1 MTSRFKVTSGD
12 CGCGLHCASR
22 PGFAG
27 LSGVLSTNFVLYSN
41 DLPSTP
47 SISSF

>member
-1 MTSRFKVTSGD
+1 MTSTFKVSSGD
-12 CGCGLHCASR
+12 CVCRLHCASR

-27 LSGVLSTNFVLYSN
+27 LSGVFFTNFVLYSN

-47 SISSF
+47 SISSL